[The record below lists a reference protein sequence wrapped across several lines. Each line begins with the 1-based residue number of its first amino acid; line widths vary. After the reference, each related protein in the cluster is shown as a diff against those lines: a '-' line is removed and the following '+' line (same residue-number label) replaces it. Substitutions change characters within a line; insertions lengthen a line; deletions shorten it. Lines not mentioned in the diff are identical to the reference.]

1 VQAAVS
7 SAAAPN
13 AALARRQARE
23 ILAEPRFHAAPV
35 PQPLHGALHTLGRL
49 LEAPLEAVEELVS
62 SLAPSVP
69 GGKPVVWA
77 VLAVALLVVGGLLAA
92 RYLRRSLAEPRH
104 ELLDGQAMP
113 PATAR
118 ELEADATRAEDERRY
133 ADAVRLRFRAGLVR
147 LAERD
152 MLVLVDSTPNVEVGR
167 LLASGHFDR
176 LARDFDEIVYGGRA
190 ARPEDAE
197 SARREWRDLLR
208 SLGSQTRP
216 SSAHTQPA
224 ATLPRP

>member
-1 VQAAVS
+1 VQAAVA

-23 ILAEPRFHAAPV
+23 ILAEARFHAAPV

-62 SLAPSVP
+62 SLASGVP
-69 GGKPVVWA
+69 GGEPVVWGL
-77 VLAVALLVVGGLLAA
+77 LAAALLVVGGLVAT
-92 RYLRRSLAEPRH
+92 RHLRRSLAEPQR
-104 ELLDGQAMP
+104 ELLDGEARR
-113 PATAR
+113 PATAG
-118 ELEADATRAEDERRY
+118 ELEADAGRAEDERRY

-152 MLVLVDSTPNVEVGR
+152 MVVLVDSTPNVEVAR
-167 LLASGHFDR
+167 LVASGHFDR

-208 SLGSQTRP
+208 SLGSR
-216 SSAHTQPA
+216 
-224 ATLPRP
+224 PRPNSARTGRAAPLPGP

>member
-1 VQAAVS
+1 VLAAVS
-7 SAAAPN
+7 SATAPN
-13 AALARRQARE
+13 AALARHQARE

-49 LEAPLEAVEELVS
+49 LEAPLEVVEELVS

-77 VLAVALLVVGGLLAA
+77 LLAAALLIVGGLVAA
-92 RYLRRSLAEPRH
+92 RHLRRSLGEQH
-104 ELLDGQAMP
+104 EHREGQIP
-113 PATAR
+113 PASAR
-118 ELEADATRAEDERRY
+118 ELEAAAARAEDERRY

-152 MLVLVDSTPNVEVGR
+152 MLVLVDSTPNVEVAR
-167 LLASGHFDR
+167 ALASGHFDR

-208 SLGSQTRP
+208 SLGSHPRA
-216 SSAHTQPA
+216 SSAHTGTTAP
-224 ATLPRP
+224 LPGP